1 MWLLENN
8 YAVSNSGFKILKS
21 NENLKKVFISLGVIE
36 YEIELNDEYTLYEI
50 VEAIEK
56 IEDDDSIL
64 TREEFIKE
72 LRYYLDD

>member
-56 IEDDDSIL
+56 IEDDDNIL
-64 TREEFIKE
+64 TREEFIEE